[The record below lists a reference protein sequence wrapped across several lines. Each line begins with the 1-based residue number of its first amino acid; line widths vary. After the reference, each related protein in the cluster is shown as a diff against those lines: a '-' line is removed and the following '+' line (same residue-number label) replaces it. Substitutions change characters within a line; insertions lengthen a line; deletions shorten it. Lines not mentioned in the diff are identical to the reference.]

1 MNEDYRGQL
10 YQNLIGSKKVTE
22 KEIGTLDDF
31 KSAIT
36 DETSAREFHSNLI
49 NSGKFTEDEIGNA
62 DDFYGSI
69 AEDFKVKPEADAPGT
84 GAAVGTA
91 NNDSGVQTQP
101 VQQKVA
107 EPVDA
112 QTGAAVPLNRAPYK
126 EPAEQT
132 YPNGAA
138 ANDGG
143 KRDWIATKNP
153 YHPYV
158 KMAVDKES
166 GETFYVDYYTG
177 EPVASIR
184 QMPEQEMS
192 SWNFKDAFSG
202 KSFTQQADDAL
213 KAKYGA
219 GYKNQTFTDENGNRI
234 SGEDMWDSYS
244 TNLMSNFYQKMNES
258 VLSDDNRSK
267 IENLVG
273 DAIAKEEKRSG
284 EIASK
289 EIESQKMSTS
299 EMYIPSKEAHFDPA
313 KFADNLDEMKKEI
326 LSGAEAHIKK
336 IAEETGVK
344 EEFIR
349 KHIKDYVEGTVAQKT
364 AEFYEAKYGVHS
376 DAEFVVIG
384 ALEGSLIG
392 KLART
397 NVPDAAKNIREEYM
411 QGYAQNAGSLAN
423 LSQFGLTLL
432 ADTPFFA
439 AFGGVSGF
447 VTRGLPEWKSAG
459 KIIDALV
466 EKGLSREAAM
476 STYKAMYATHIGT
489 RLTNDILKRV
499 ASSALTLGQYEGM
512 GSVLDGGNYF
522 TGTTVIDPKTKKPL
536 IDKETGKE
544 VKQGGFWH
552 GAKLGTAFGIVNH
565 VAHGLTYGLEGGA
578 KVLGFAGSLTGE
590 AATLTAMDN
599 IDAYISGKKN
609 IGDFLFETAEN
620 LPQAFVMRYANGEIF
635 RNIQKLKENVKNG
648 FRNVDN
654 PLELNADNYQEL
666 KERGFDLSEMYVE
679 PMNTRFYRE
688 GAKTD
693 EAKANRMLS
702 EVLYKTILADPNI
715 SLATKHKV
723 EYLFGGKMTYAS
735 ADEIRYERTS
745 AGNGLVKAGERLP
758 YNDGRIKV
766 TTYNGRDEVM
776 SVKYFA
782 TEEEASR
789 FEQQLDRKFEADKAN
804 ADIAKVVVADIVQR
818 GRATEDE
825 VSEILTKGYIEKDGK
840 YDTKRTKEVA
850 DELTATTNRLVKGIK
865 PILQAKAFHDAQEE
879 EVEEGAPNLAQEEM
893 GDEQPREWKG
903 DGLWTTDENGQ
914 HIFMIRDGNGGYK
927 TYVPTEQDRNGE
939 RDDGGFQ
946 RAIISI
952 DGNPVEMLVKSGVIE
967 MTADGRVD
975 KARTSDVLYFVDAEG
990 AVHPIAKEKLNVVG
1004 LEPELTA
1011 EEYFASKGSEI
1022 GMVGQSPSPA
1032 AGENDQLLRRDDGE
1046 AAETPLLHE
1055 TGKELHAEWHSNET
1069 GDDGKGTLL
1078 IKDGQNEDGTYNVVV
1093 YDETTGETDT
1103 VRLSAED
1110 INAMVTDEPTVAVQP
1125 PSSAAEGNAE
1135 GVGTPAEGEGA
1146 GMQPPSSAAE
1156 GAPVEAA
1163 APVEER
1169 TPAQQTYDTLM
1180 QQRKGNK
1187 AGVKSDVE
1195 FTLNSLNE
1203 QKKQLA
1209 QKKKDIEKKLEQPVN
1224 LTLEN
1229 PYAQHEK
1236 WNQQLEQVNQQMAAV
1251 EENIGKWTDVKNVY
1265 YLQEQAEL
1273 AERLAQEEAARKA
1286 AKEKEDAERKAAEE
1300 AFEKRRQEE
1309 IARRKASEEIAQKAM
1324 LLPEGIGKPRDVHEE
1339 ANLDNKTVPEAIKY
1353 LNTRFNLGGAYKF
1366 IMMKLG
1372 SAQGDKARTDFWK
1385 AVQAEQERITTP
1397 RDTEQEVDVDL
1408 DKPATGDEII
1418 TALDEGTLSPVA
1430 AAAWKLLGGNLNRDS
1445 FISETGFGVHDFDG
1459 YVGMFRKGDAG
1470 QTLASVAHYLWENH
1484 GNIFESDQDARN
1496 AIIEAVQGA
1505 RTKGELK
1512 GIINDEVV
1520 ALRENTAAEKM
1531 WEENAR
1537 RQWVAEQAGFDS
1549 YDDYIAAEEQAVP
1562 DIIRKEEDTLAE
1574 QRERESLYTPIK
1586 KEGAS
1591 KAGLIRRS
1599 SEFRNDVEGR
1609 KEDVQKI
1616 VDAIRDE
1623 QKSTPEVTMITSE
1636 EDINNIAFELGD
1648 PMLRDDLQDGL
1659 DAGAGGFYHQ
1669 ESGRIFLYPKA
1680 IATEGE
1686 IRIVVSH
1693 ENVHGAT
1700 MTIGTDTPRTAALI
1714 YDLMPRD
1721 FAEAEEITKNE
1732 LYKDATRQEMA
1743 DEIVAHTFDSYIAEG
1758 RTPVVGESAEAAELL
1773 DTFNQITDYINNGRS
1788 NQEAGQNRTLPVRGQ
1803 ESERGLGEYR
1813 TDSKSATRA
1822 AGGRPPRP
1830 RVGESP
1836 RDYAHRLAERNS
1848 RERDLVE
1855 AQDLAARN
1863 GRFAIF
1869 PNADTTDAANRE
1881 AWEKAKYSQANPN
1894 SVVLM
1899 KDGGR
1904 FITFGSD
1911 ARKVARDLGMED
1923 RMNDGKLTITMGDY
1937 LKLKDMKRDDSY
1949 GIKAEHWSDWE
1960 EWQHGTPDAAW
1971 KGGKVGK
1978 KNTHELLKDHPELQR
1993 ERELIKNAK
2002 TAEEQVEAIDD
2013 YVQTLSDMLDGERE
2027 DLTIMQGGRATML
2040 EAISEANDMR
2050 EKAEGAGAP
2059 AEAMFGIES
2068 WKPKAK
2074 PSGTVAKAK
2083 RTPKSAGEK
2092 TQKEWQA
2099 TAPSDEK
2106 MLQRPG
2112 EESMGEYYDDD
2123 NQALAHAV
2131 KRGEKGAIKEAARRM
2146 ALWFNAWYD
2155 GETVRYAED
2164 IGNNYSTY
2172 QWILVPVPGHG
2183 GKATYTKK
2191 LAEEISKIT
2200 GIPVAD
2206 ALTAKPHKSAYE
2218 SKAQGEQRDK
2228 IEPSVNWDAIKAA
2241 IDSKERKSV
2250 LTKNPHPVLIDN
2262 VRATGE
2268 TLDIYH
2274 DALSNKTEQKKAGL
2288 DDLNGVY
2295 RLTLTEDNSNAWQI
2309 GGKDVLL
2316 SGEETW
2322 QAHAASRTL
2331 PVHPWTYFDNYTK
2344 RQELEKRFDNGE
2356 ITEEEYEDLY
2366 EGFLT
2371 DDYDSGVSVD
2381 DGWVVFN
2388 GYDGKPGTAVDP
2400 EELKATHD
2408 NPWQNVQEA
2417 TVHSSNIRKRYPQL
2431 HESAKHG
2438 DVMDAYRLVDKVADD
2453 KKIAQ
2458 LQAKYPEAIV
2468 AYPHAEDRRGRNAI
2482 PSAFADKFAD
2492 AGFEVDE
2499 DIVQTNRVYRTDAN
2513 KFDRLIKRARFD
2525 GEVQAGREYILI
2537 DDHITSGATMR
2548 DMKDYIE
2555 SKGGKVV
2562 AVQALEGSAG
2572 ATKMAITPEL
2582 KEQLINN
2589 GVTDEQLKELG
2600 ISRSVENLTAG
2611 EARELLTL
2619 SKRGRDFRTKEQQK
2633 ISSRR
2638 NAKNTRRGK
2647 EEIAGAEGSR
2657 ADSER
2662 ARVEAEK
2669 QSFDRLFGGVE
2680 QEATDETADL
2690 EAKNSSKAI
2699 AERILQR
2706 MQVPEE
2712 KKEQVKTGVYQPK
2725 ATAVGKKKAKPTAWV
2740 QLELDFKDEE
2750 EPKAKPSGTVAEAA
2764 EGVGTPAARE
2774 TVGEPSGKAEG
2785 TVAAE
2790 KTPEDFRLRPLKEGE
2805 TCLVERRYT
2814 ESGSFGF
2821 TGSEKIESPDDVA
2834 YIFRNLED
2842 SAIEN
2847 AFFAL
2852 VKNGKTT
2859 IIHAGMGAMAF
2870 SATDH
2875 IAPVMAIDNINPDA
2889 VFFIHNHPSGTLTPS
2904 RDDKMLYTALK
2915 DMYGDK
2921 LQDGII
2927 IDQKSGKY
2935 STFDAGGFISKR
2947 VRPTSSTSEVSYK
2960 TYSFSKNVF
2969 APDYS
2974 FNDGIIADAS
2984 DIAAFVSS
2992 HRLGDRGKLGVL
3004 ICSNNLHING
3014 NILLDVN
3021 EITDKNYYQV
3031 AKDIVSASVAMSGK
3045 AVFVHGSGGLTFRI
3059 ADMLNIAIR
3068 NLSGRQVSL
3077 KDVITM
3083 NGNNEDSMRSVY
3095 AQEPEAEYGNA
3106 TNDKKVADLEKK
3118 LAENLQ
3124 KYGKSATF
3132 APDNEEMQQLFSDW
3146 ATLNNDKLLETYY
3159 SNHPNLVDP
3168 DEVRKLFE
3176 PLGYDGSNVVAF
3188 KRAAKPITNKIFK
3201 QLCKKAKREGNPT
3214 MTMLSGAPGSGKS
3227 FATSTMKADLDKRGV
3242 VYDRPF
3248 NTFADIEQAIKQ
3260 ARSNGI
3266 KDVQVIAV
3274 YNDAEQAWK
3283 NCLSRGK
3290 RAKNGVSRFVPYD
3303 FFIRSFADNAGKIA
3317 ELAEKYPDVDIVCID
3332 NSGNQRKVVS
3342 IEDAKAWNY
3351 DVTEELKDRLIDILL
3366 NDKEISDERKQQ
3378 VLYEGQEWKGSLGQ
3392 RGNIEASQGVNGT
3405 TRRNGA
3411 PYGQEVLGRGASDD
3425 VQRGLR
3431 SEISDERKQQI
3442 FTEGAAEVGQ
3452 KGVSGQLDEISGRG
3466 QGALGR
3472 GSSDEVQRGLHS
3484 EIEKLRRE
3492 AEEES
3497 SPLRKMILE
3506 AKARNLYNEVIAKA
3520 EGETELNPT
3529 DAQKEAG
3536 NYKKGHLRIDG
3547 YDISIENPKGST
3559 RSGKDADGKAWSVTM
3574 HNTYGYIRGTE
3585 GVDGDHIDIYL
3596 SDDPYSGNV
3605 FVIDQVN
3612 ADGSFDEHKVMYGFD
3627 TAEEARENYLANYS
3641 EGWTGLG
3648 TITEVTKE
3656 EFQKWVKSSHRKTKP
3671 FAEYKSVKT
3680 ERTQHAEIGGRERSG
3695 RFATLPSSKPFYSN
3709 AAKAVEDIKQQKA
3722 TPEQWLKMIEKNGGL
3737 KRGEDKWMGLSDWL
3751 KERAKLGAKTLSKDE
3766 VMEYIRQNTIEIE
3779 EVEYGDYEGLGINTE
3794 DEGYDNPQEAFDYML
3809 EQGFTPE
3816 EAIDEMREIYNYDFK
3831 LTDDGE
3837 LDIPQHLRNARPINE
3852 TRLRYTT
3859 KGLEN
3864 KKEIALTVPN
3874 IEPYYK
3880 SDEVHFGDAGD
3891 GRAVAWA
3898 RFGDATELSE
3908 TLRSYYELEKKY
3920 GEGNLYRNPEMTPE
3934 EIAIRDKGVE
3944 EILHSADN
3952 RKKVL
3957 VIDEIQSRR
3966 HQDGREQGYFT
3977 PEMREAA
3984 KRDYESL
3991 RAELESNR
3999 KEILDLME
4007 NPDIPDGLKDGNPDY
4022 YRLYEDEIPKELY
4035 KQIEDAYAK
4044 EDEIRAKLREI
4055 NAFRGVP
4062 DAPFDK
4068 NWHELAMKRMLRYA
4082 AENGYDKVAWTTGAQ
4097 QAARYNIGGVVP
4109 FVDVT
4114 TDPHPAAD
4122 ERARWKTLRF
4132 SANGNA
4138 CRVDLNTDGKVIL
4151 AEGLGNDAEGK
4162 DVKELFGREVGE
4174 MILQSTNKGGFPDRI
4189 QLEGV
4194 EIGGEGM
4201 KGFYD
4206 QMLPKF
4212 MQKYGKKWG
4221 AKVGEVELD
4230 LPNSADRK
4238 MWSVDVTP
4246 EMRESVRRGQPM
4258 FYIAPDAGSLGAD
4271 WEDPEIER
4279 NKMTYLQRLDE
4290 AKNEA
4295 NQVLTRLGGV
4305 ELSAQAED
4313 ADRKNKLLKPEQQSE
4328 ARKAVAKFVNAA
4340 LSTDN
4345 MSVFSKRALKAISSK
4360 VAEAKT
4366 TRMLRKHLME
4376 AETICNDAEVARL
4389 KMQIDKLLKM
4399 KVQDMNDK
4407 GISVGKLV
4415 DDETRKVFEYMKG
4428 RTEELRRTEVDDEL
4442 KAVGAELRE
4451 IEKIIKEALYEY
4463 GIGDA
4468 ADRDERNAMVDANPS
4483 LTTEYDGEER
4493 TLAELKAMTE
4503 PLIEQQK
4510 ELKEQKA
4517 EIQADNR
4524 DNLANWHDR
4533 LNELQ
4538 YRFEKAGDE
4547 GAKDVKPLSDSEKRE
4562 YEGLM
4567 ILDVI
4572 NEADKLAYTTQVR
4585 EDGQLQESVKSIQ
4598 DKKKELFEKN
4608 RQLRLQLG
4616 ENHGRDDMY
4625 IKMEINKNNNLIDN
4639 LTLAENAIKE
4649 QQIDFYRQA
4658 ADAMKELIQN
4668 GMSKLMEQKEAEKE
4682 RKDYIGI
4689 KAYRDVKKGN
4699 EWGEGQ
4705 KQKTTANTV
4714 KDFFFLTPLQS
4725 FEFMSQWVS
4734 NMPAGRGFLYNY
4746 FTKNLIKAE
4755 EELASSMD
4763 RDTEVLNQKCQELFG
4778 CSFKQASERYGR
4790 SPWHPFRKYDSGIY
4804 VMSEDG
4810 SSMVKDDRYTD
4821 IPKGTALQFWMWW
4834 QNPDG
4839 KMKMQAMG
4847 FNEESIQQI
4856 EQYCGPKL
4864 LEFGQWLF
4872 GFYNDM
4878 GDRVNEV
4885 HKLIYNT
4892 SMHRVPNYSPLKIN
4906 DTAISE
4912 KNDLAAG
4919 DNAFSKNLNKTNGS
4933 LINRTV
4939 NMLPLSTER
4948 TAFDIVAEHMN
4959 ANEELIAFGRVRK
4972 DLDYLLNSSAFR
4984 NTLNANKAGNY
4995 NDFVNAAL
5003 VAAHL
5008 TRENFVG
5015 GDKVYGAIM
5024 SGFAAGAIGYR
5035 IWTGI
5040 KQVMSYP
5047 AFYAYKANPRYWA
5060 DVTARFWSILEA
5072 KPTLIMA
5079 NIHWAS
5085 ENLPLFK
5092 ARWNEGLA
5100 GNQDI
5105 VREVEALDNQTMWG
5119 RIREKYGKYGM
5130 LWNRFVDAMTCAA
5143 GARAIY
5149 DFEYRRRKKHYIAC
5163 GRTEE
5168 RAHELA
5174 NRQALEAANNYNT
5187 TQQSSV
5193 KTYVSPDQD
5202 SKTALNRVVSLFQ
5215 NSNRGFS
5222 RQGYLGAKDLLGAMS
5237 GKKRAYWVQR
5247 YMEDNAI
5254 SEAEANKMLAEDVAT
5269 AACKFAMCGFGIKWI
5284 WDRTPKIGKAAM
5296 LAGMTPAAPI
5306 LGGAVA
5312 GTMVGASVGSK
5323 AKSPFVGAVGG
5334 GAAGGALG
5342 FALGGSA
5349 LAAAISAFL
5358 STILEDDDEASS
5370 ENNGK
5375 VMELLNEGAKWASYF
5390 PQGTVGGNIAH
5401 DWLWNNS
5408 IYDPFS
5414 IVGQSESESIKKA
5427 YDKYGWSP
5435 EVSAEIMRR
5444 LPAIQGFNMDTY
5456 TNIYIG
5462 VKDLI
5467 DEGVKAHVA
5476 IDVML
5481 MLNCPASMRK
5491 DVASTMYKDYSLQEY
5506 TSAMVKARKLAD
5518 RGRFL
5523 GQFTGSRDVKDKDIQ
5538 ELTEEWQKNKV
5549 GADVIANFNELN
5561 KQDGLLH
5568 LIGQYQAGV
5577 DSKSGNSGM
5586 SESEMDDFEK
5596 AHPELFKLIP
5606 SETGVS
5612 YQDHVAKLR
5621 TVYNKMKSNM
5631 ENARKLGDQNLYEDI
5646 AIKQSRVMKEIV
5658 EAVNGKATLTSDS
5671 VDTMLDDQ
5679 IDIAEGLK
5687 ERKDEAENR

>member
-1 MNEDYRGQL
+1 M
-10 YQNLIGSKKVTE
+10 
-22 KEIGTLDDF
+22 
-31 KSAIT
+31 
-36 DETSAREFHSNLI
+36 
-49 NSGKFTEDEIGNA
+49 
-62 DDFYGSI
+62 
-69 AEDFKVKPEADAPGT
+69 
-84 GAAVGTA
+84 
-91 NNDSGVQTQP
+91 
-101 VQQKVA
+101 
-107 EPVDA
+107 
-112 QTGAAVPLNRAPYK
+112 
-126 EPAEQT
+126 
-132 YPNGAA
+132 
-138 ANDGG
+138 
-143 KRDWIATKNP
+143 
-153 YHPYV
+153 
-158 KMAVDKES
+158 
-166 GETFYVDYYTG
+166 
-177 EPVASIR
+177 
-184 QMPEQEMS
+184 
-192 SWNFKDAFSG
+192 
-202 KSFTQQADDAL
+202 
-213 KAKYGA
+213 
-219 GYKNQTFTDENGNRI
+219 
-234 SGEDMWDSYS
+234 
-244 TNLMSNFYQKMNES
+244 
-258 VLSDDNRSK
+258 
-267 IENLVG
+267 IE
-273 DAIAKEEKRSG
+273 
-284 EIASK
+284 
-289 EIESQKMSTS
+289 
-299 EMYIPSKEAHFDPA
+299 
-313 KFADNLDEMKKEI
+313 
-326 LSGAEAHIKK
+326 
-336 IAEETGVK
+336 
-344 EEFIR
+344 
-349 KHIKDYVEGTVAQKT
+349 
-364 AEFYEAKYGVHS
+364 
-376 DAEFVVIG
+376 
-384 ALEGSLIG
+384 
-392 KLART
+392 
-397 NVPDAAKNIREEYM
+397 
-411 QGYAQNAGSLAN
+411 
-423 LSQFGLTLL
+423 
-432 ADTPFFA
+432 
-439 AFGGVSGF
+439 
-447 VTRGLPEWKSAG
+447 
-459 KIIDALV
+459 
-466 EKGLSREAAM
+466 
-476 STYKAMYATHIGT
+476 
-489 RLTNDILKRV
+489 
-499 ASSALTLGQYEGM
+499 
-512 GSVLDGGNYF
+512 
-522 TGTTVIDPKTKKPL
+522 
-536 IDKETGKE
+536 
-544 VKQGGFWH
+544 
-552 GAKLGTAFGIVNH
+552 
-565 VAHGLTYGLEGGA
+565 
-578 KVLGFAGSLTGE
+578 
-590 AATLTAMDN
+590 
-599 IDAYISGKKN
+599 
-609 IGDFLFETAEN
+609 
-620 LPQAFVMRYANGEIF
+620 
-635 RNIQKLKENVKNG
+635 
-648 FRNVDN
+648 
-654 PLELNADNYQEL
+654 
-666 KERGFDLSEMYVE
+666 
-679 PMNTRFYRE
+679 
-688 GAKTD
+688 
-693 EAKANRMLS
+693 
-702 EVLYKTILADPNI
+702 
-715 SLATKHKV
+715 
-723 EYLFGGKMTYAS
+723 
-735 ADEIRYERTS
+735 
-745 AGNGLVKAGERLP
+745 
-758 YNDGRIKV
+758 
-766 TTYNGRDEVM
+766 
-776 SVKYFA
+776 
-782 TEEEASR
+782 
-789 FEQQLDRKFEADKAN
+789 
-804 ADIAKVVVADIVQR
+804 
-818 GRATEDE
+818 
-825 VSEILTKGYIEKDGK
+825 
-840 YDTKRTKEVA
+840 
-850 DELTATTNRLVKGIK
+850 
-865 PILQAKAFHDAQEE
+865 
-879 EVEEGAPNLAQEEM
+879 
-893 GDEQPREWKG
+893 
-903 DGLWTTDENGQ
+903 
-914 HIFMIRDGNGGYK
+914 
-927 TYVPTEQDRNGE
+927 
-939 RDDGGFQ
+939 
-946 RAIISI
+946 
-952 DGNPVEMLVKSGVIE
+952 
-967 MTADGRVD
+967 
-975 KARTSDVLYFVDAEG
+975 
-990 AVHPIAKEKLNVVG
+990 
-1004 LEPELTA
+1004 
-1011 EEYFASKGSEI
+1011 
-1022 GMVGQSPSPA
+1022 
-1032 AGENDQLLRRDDGE
+1032 
-1046 AAETPLLHE
+1046 
-1055 TGKELHAEWHSNET
+1055 
-1069 GDDGKGTLL
+1069 
-1078 IKDGQNEDGTYNVVV
+1078 
-1093 YDETTGETDT
+1093 
-1103 VRLSAED
+1103 
-1110 INAMVTDEPTVAVQP
+1110 P
-1125 PSSAAEGNAE
+1125 PSSAAEA
-1135 GVGTPAEGEGA
+1135 
-1146 GMQPPSSAAE
+1146 
-1156 GAPVEAA
+1156 APVEAA

-1209 QKKKDIEKKLEQPVN
+1209 QRKKDIEKKLEQPVN

-1408 DKPATGDEII
+1408 DKPATSDEII

-1616 VDAIRDE
+1616 IDE
-1623 QKSTPEVTMITSE
+1623 VIKEQLATPKVTMVTSDA
-1636 EDINNIAFELGD
+1636 DINQIAFEKND
-1648 PMLRDDLQDGL
+1648 PMLHDDLSDGL
-1659 DAGAGGFYHQ
+1659 EAGAAGFYHNK
-1669 ESGRIFLYPKA
+1669 SGEIFLYPSVLRDEA
-1680 IATEGE
+1680 EV
-1686 IRIVVSH
+1686 RVVLSH
-1693 ENVHGAT
+1693 ENTHGAIT
-1700 MTIGTDTPRTAALI
+1700 KLNIDTPRTARLI
-1714 YDLMPRD
+1714 YELMPHD
-1721 FAEAEEITKNE
+1721 FADAERITKNE
-1732 LYKDATRQEMA
+1732 LYKGASGLVMA

-1773 DTFNQITDYINNGRS
+1773 DTFNQIKDYIYNGRS
-1788 NQEAGQNRTLPVRGQ
+1788 NQKTGQNRTLPVSGRQ
-1803 ESERGLGEYR
+1803 EGNGLSGR
-1813 TDSKSATRA
+1813 KATDSKSATRA

-1830 RVGESP
+1830 RVGENP
-1836 RDYAHRLAERNS
+1836 RDYARRIAERNS

-1863 GRFAIF
+1863 GRFAMM

-1911 ARKVARDLGMED
+1911 ARKVARDLGMGD

-1937 LKLKDMKRDDSY
+1937 LKLKDIKRDDSY

-1978 KNTHELLKDHPELQR
+1978 KNAHELLKDHPELQR

-2040 EAISEANDMR
+2040 EAISEANEMR

-2092 TQKEWQA
+2092 TQKEWQQS
-2099 TAPSDEK
+2099 APSDEK

-2172 QWILVPVPGHG
+2172 QWILVPVPSHG

-2206 ALTAKPHKSAYE
+2206 ALSAKPHKSAYE
-2218 SKAQGEQRDK
+2218 SKALGEQRDK

-2331 PVHPWTYFDNYTK
+2331 PVDPWTFYDNYIK
-2344 RQELEKRFDNGE
+2344 SQELEERFNNGE

-2366 EGFLT
+2366 EDLVT
-2371 DDYDSGVSVD
+2371 DDYDSGISID
-2381 DGWVVFN
+2381 NGWVVFN
-2388 GYDGKPGTAVDP
+2388 GYGNKPGTAVDP
-2400 EELKATHD
+2400 EEIKAIHD
-2408 NPWQNVQEA
+2408 NPWQNVQAA
-2417 TVHSSNIRKRYPQL
+2417 TVHSSNIRKRFPQL

-2438 DVMDAYRLVDKVADD
+2438 DVMGAYRLVDKVADD

-2647 EEIAGAEGSR
+2647 EEVAGAEGSR

-2662 ARVEAEK
+2662 TRVEAEK
-2669 QSFDRLFGGVE
+2669 QSFDRLFGGVK
-2680 QEATDETADL
+2680 QEAADETADL

-2764 EGVGTPAARE
+2764 EGVGTLAARE

-2785 TVAAE
+2785 AVAAE

-2847 AFFAL
+2847 TFFAL
-2852 VKNGKTT
+2852 VKDGKAT
-2859 IIHAGMGAMAF
+2859 IIHTGLG
-2870 SATDH
+2870 SATESMADY
-2875 IAPVMAIDNINPDA
+2875 IAPKLAIDNIDPD
-2889 VFFIHNHPSGTLTPS
+2889 VIYFLHNHPSGNLKPS
-2904 RDDKMLYTALK
+2904 TVDRKLYTALK

-2935 STFDAGGFISKR
+2935 ATFNLWDSSERI
-2947 VRPTSSTSEVSYK
+2947 RPTSAASEVPYK

-2974 FNDGIIADAS
+2974 FEEGNIVYPN

-3004 ICSNNLHING
+3004 ICSNNNHING
-3014 NILLDVN
+3014 NIFLDVN
-3021 EITDKNYYQV
+3021 EINGDNYV
-3031 AKDIVSASVAMSGK
+3031 KIAKDIVSACAAMSGRY
-3045 AVFVHGSGGLTFRI
+3045 AYVHGSGNITYRT
-3059 ADMLNIAIR
+3059 ADMLNMAIR
-3068 NLSGRQVSL
+3068 KLSGRQFRL
-3077 KDVITM
+3077 MDVVTM
-3083 NGNNEDSMRSVY
+3083 DGNNEDSWQSVF
-3095 AQEPEAEYGNA
+3095 ASEPEAEYGNA

-3332 NSGNQRKVVS
+3332 NSGNQRKEVS
-3342 IEDAKAWNY
+3342 VEEAKAWNY

-3442 FTEGAAEVGQ
+3442 FTEGAAKVGQ

-3472 GSSDEVQRGLHS
+3472 GASDEVQRGLRS

-3506 AKARNLYNEVIAKA
+3506 AKARNLENQIVEEPGA
-3520 EGETELNPT
+3520 EYGAEPTSLNL
-3529 DAQKEAG
+3529 
-3536 NYKKGHLRIDG
+3536 N
-3547 YDISIENPKGST
+3547 
-3559 RSGKDADGKAWSVTM
+3559 
-3574 HNTYGYIRGTE
+3574 
-3585 GVDGDHIDIYL
+3585 GVDYDVRDIEDSVRADVERVIRDGDFDAEIVGVKVIGSRMRGEERAD
-3596 SDDPYSGNV
+3596 SDLDVLVEYTGR
-3605 FVIDQVN
+3605 
-3612 ADGSFDEHKVMYGFD
+3612 
-3627 TAEEARENYLANYS
+3627 AREDSLFDAIADEALEINGVKVDVNPITRGKS
-3641 EGWTGLG
+3641 G
-3648 TITEVTKE
+3648 TIEQFMKRNAG
-3656 EFQKWVKSSHRKTKP
+3656 FSKN
-3671 FAEYKSVKT
+3671 
-3680 ERTQHAEIGGRERSG
+3680 AEIGEPEAEYGAGRERSG

-3709 AAKAVEDIKQQKA
+3709 AARAVEDIKQQKA

-3737 KRGEDKWMGLSDWL
+3737 KKGEDKWMGLSDWL
-3751 KERAKLGAKTLSKDE
+3751 NERAKLGAKTLSKDE
-3766 VMEYIRQNTIEIE
+3766 VMEYIRQNTIEIK
-3779 EVEYGDYEGLGINTE
+3779 EVEYGEPKFRPEYGENFPNEFKAAFSIGSDGLVRIFDKEAAADLYDSLHEDKIDREVFDDEFSPDYVDEE
-3794 DEGYDNPQEAFDYML
+3794 DKILDWAED
-3809 EQGFTPE
+3809 
-3816 EAIDEMREIYNYDFK
+3816 AIITSGRID
-3831 LTDDGE
+3831 
-3837 LDIPQHLRNARPINE
+3837 E

-3859 KGLEN
+3859 EGLED
-3864 KKEIALTVPN
+3864 KREIALIVPS
-3874 IEPYYK
+3874 IEPYGVDDK
-3880 SDEVHFGDAGD
+3880 VHFGSAGG

-4114 TDPHPAAD
+4114 TDPHPAVD

-4138 CRVDLNTDGKVIL
+4138 CRVDLNTGGKVIL

-4174 MILQSTNKGGFPDRI
+4174 KILQSTNKGGFPDRI

-4194 EIGGEGM
+4194 EVGGEGM

-4206 QMLPKF
+4206 QILPKF

-4279 NKMTYLQRLDE
+4279 NKMTYLQRLEE

-4295 NQVLTRLGGV
+4295 NLVLTRLGGV

-4328 ARKAVAKFVNAA
+4328 ARKAVAKFVDMA
-4340 LSTDN
+4340 LSSDN
-4345 MSVFSKRALKAISSK
+4345 MSAFGKRMLGNINRR

-4366 TRMLRKHLME
+4366 TRMLRKHLMV
-4376 AETICNDAEVARL
+4376 AETICNDAEIARL
-4389 KMQIDKLLKM
+4389 KMQVDKLLKM
-4399 KVQDMNDK
+4399 KVQGENDR
-4407 GISVGKLV
+4407 GVSVGKLV
-4415 DDETRKVFEYMKG
+4415 DDETRKVFNYLNG
-4428 RTEELRRTEVDDEL
+4428 QRNELLKTEVNDEL
-4442 KAVGAELRE
+4442 KTVKGRIKALKTA
-4451 IEKIIKEALYEY
+4451 IEDGLYEH
-4463 GIGDA
+4463 GLIDSPSNGNSIESI
-4468 ADRDERNAMVDANPS
+4468 RKHEKRNALIDANPT
-4483 LTTEYDGEER
+4483 LTTDFDGEQR
-4493 TLAELKAMTE
+4493 TLASLKDEEAA
-4503 PLIEQQK
+4503 LIERQK
-4510 ELKEQKA
+4510 ELQERKA
-4517 EIQADNR
+4517 EIQAGKR
-4524 DNLANWHDR
+4524 DDMVLEVEAR
-4533 LNELQ
+4533 LKELQ
-4538 YRFEKAGDE
+4538 YRFENTEPEDKELASKMRENGIRFE
-4547 GAKDVKPLSDSEKRE
+4547 KPLSESEKLE
-4562 YEGLM
+4562 MEGLM
-4567 ILDVI
+4567 ILNAI
-4572 NEADKLAYTTQVR
+4572 NEAGKLERTTQVT
-4585 EDGQLQESVKSIQ
+4585 EDGQKQDSLKSIRDQ
-4598 DKKKELFEKN
+4598 KNELYAKNRELF
-4608 RQLRLQLG
+4608 RRIG
-4616 ENHGRDDMY
+4616 ENYGRDDY
-4625 IKMEINKNNNLIDN
+4625 HIKQERNNNFNLIDN

-4649 QQIDFYRQA
+4649 QQIDLYHQA

-4668 GMSKLMEQKEAEKE
+4668 GMNTLMKQKEAEKN
-4682 RKDYIGI
+4682 RRDYIALMG
-4689 KAYRDVKKGN
+4689 YRDVKKGN

-4705 KQKTTANTV
+4705 QQKSGLDFW
-4714 KDFFFLTPLQS
+4714 KDWLFLEPMQS

-4734 NMPAGRGFLYNY
+4734 NMPAGRGWIYRNITQDLLRAHIACANN
-4746 FTKNLIKAE
+4746 TWNDIEK
-4755 EELASSMD
+4755 
-4763 RDTEVLNQKCQELFG
+4763 LNVKCKDLFG
-4778 CSFKQASERYGR
+4778 CDFKTAAERYGR
-4790 SPWHPFRKYDSGIY
+4790 SVKNPWKKYDSGIY
-4804 VMSEDG
+4804 VMNEDG
-4810 SSMVKDDRYTD
+4810 SSMVKDNKITD
-4821 IPKGTALQFWMWW
+4821 MPKGTALQFWMWW

-4839 KMKMQAMG
+4839 RMKMQAMG

-4856 EQYCGPKL
+4856 ENYCGPKL

-4872 GFYNDM
+4872 GFYEEM
-4878 GDRVNEV
+4878 GDRVDEV
-4885 HKLIYNT
+4885 HKMLYNT
-4892 SMHRVPNYSPLKIN
+4892 SMRRVPNYSPLKIQ
-4906 DTAISE
+4906 DTAIREDS
-4912 KNDLAAG
+4912 KLAEG
-4919 DNAFSKNLNKTNGS
+4919 QTQFSKNMNKINGS

-4972 DLDYLLNSSAFR
+4972 DLDYLLNSMAFR
-4984 NTLNANKAGNY
+4984 NTLNANKAGNFA
-4995 NDFVNAAL
+4995 DFEAAAI
-5003 VAAHL
+5003 VAAKL
-5008 TRENFVG
+5008 SS
-5015 GDKVYGAIM
+5015 DKPTPGERGYSAVMSGYASGAIA
-5024 SGFAAGAIGYR
+5024 FR
-5035 IWTGI
+5035 NWTAL

-5047 AFYAYKANPRYWA
+5047 AFYAYSANPKYWGK
-5060 DVTARFWSILEA
+5060 VTSRFWSVLEN
-5072 KPTLIMA
+5072 KKTLVMA
-5079 NIHWAS
+5079 NVHWAA
-5085 ENLPLFK
+5085 ENLPLFR
-5092 ARWNEGLA
+5092 ARWNEGFA
-5100 GNQDI
+5100 GNQD
-5105 VREVEALDNQTMWG
+5105 VLREVQILNSPSKPSHKGFWG
-5119 RIREKYGKYGM
+5119 EVEKLSSAQFWGKYFELYSKYGM
-5130 LWNRFVDAMTCAA
+5130 LANRFVDAMTCAA

-5149 DFEYRRRKKHYIAC
+5149 DFVYEVRKDWYLKSLKGKIADD
-5163 GRTEE
+5163 EIE
-5168 RAHELA
+5168 KRAHELA
-5174 NRQALEAANNYNT
+5174 HQQALEAANNYNT

-5193 KTYVSPDQD
+5193 ELYLSPSQVSKAFYD
-5202 SKTALNRVVSLFQ
+5202 RVTGLFQ
-5215 NSNRGFS
+5215 NSNRGFT
-5222 RQGYLGAKDLLGAMS
+5222 RLGYLGTRDMIGALDS
-5237 GKKRAYWVQR
+5237 KKRAFWLEQYQQI
-5247 YMEDNAI
+5247 YGIDKDIAK
-5254 SEAEANKMLAEDVAT
+5254 KMLHEDIAT
-5269 AACKFAMCGFGIKWI
+5269 AITRVAMNGFLIKYI
-5284 WDRTPKIGKAAM
+5284 WDKSPKIGQAA
-5296 LAGMTPAAPI
+5296 LGAGLTAGAPVFI
-5306 LGGAVA
+5306 GSAV
-5312 GTMVGASVGSK
+5312 GTAVGASVGSRYGK
-5323 AKSPFVGAVGG
+5323 PGIGAIAGG
-5334 GAAGGALG
+5334 TTGAATGAAGTAAWLG
-5342 FALGGSA
+5342 SLAAMGGVVATA
-5349 LAAAISAFL
+5349 LAEVLMTIIGDDKDEIEANAAEKGWMYA
-5358 STILEDDDEASS
+5358 
-5370 ENNGK
+5370 
-5375 VMELLNEGAKWASYF
+5375 LLNYGAKWATFYT
-5390 PQGTVGGNIAH
+5390 QGNAVGGNLPH
-5401 DWLWNNS
+5401 DYMWGGRINEPMS
-5408 IYDPFS
+5408 IMGVYKDM
-5414 IVGQSESESIKKA
+5414 A
-5427 YDKYGWSP
+5427 
-5435 EVSAEIMRR
+5435 EVSKVLEENGVSFEVAGEALRR
-5444 LPAIQGFNMDTY
+5444 FGNMKGINFDTW
-5456 TNIYIG
+5456 TNILVGANQLYNDG
-5462 VKDLI
+5462 LSMH
-5467 DEGVKAHVA
+5467 AA
-5476 IDVML
+5476 IDIAM
-5481 MLNCPASMRK
+5481 MNNCPKSMRQEI
-5491 DVASTMYKDYSLQEY
+5491 AAELYKDYPMQEY
-5506 TSAMVKARKLAD
+5506 VSGMAKAMKYGD
-5518 RGRFL
+5518 RGGFL
-5523 GQFTGSRDVKDKDIQ
+5523 NHLTDTRSLEKKEP
-5538 ELTEEWQKNKV
+5538 ELIKEWMALRL
-5549 GADVIANFNELN
+5549 GADVMEKFKELN
-5561 KQDGLLH
+5561 KKDGLLH
-5568 LIGQYQAGV
+5568 QIGQYQNSLKPGV
-5577 DSKSGNSGM
+5577 QTN
-5586 SESEMDDFEK
+5586 EMDPDELSDFRK
-5596 AHPELFKLIP
+5596 SHPELFEMIP
-5606 SETGVS
+5606 TEAGRS
-5612 YQDHVAKLR
+5612 YQQHAAELR
-5621 TVYNKMKSNM
+5621 AAYNKMKSNAS
-5631 ENARKLGDQNLYEDI
+5631 EAKKLGDMQLYEDLV
-5646 AIKQSRVMKEIV
+5646 IKQTEVMQEIV
-5658 EAVNGKATLTSDS
+5658 NTVHEQDS
-5671 VDTMLDDQ
+5671 VKMSSLDVHKML
-5679 IDIAEGLK
+5679 AEQNAVAKQLK
-5687 ERKDEAENR
+5687 KTKALSENK